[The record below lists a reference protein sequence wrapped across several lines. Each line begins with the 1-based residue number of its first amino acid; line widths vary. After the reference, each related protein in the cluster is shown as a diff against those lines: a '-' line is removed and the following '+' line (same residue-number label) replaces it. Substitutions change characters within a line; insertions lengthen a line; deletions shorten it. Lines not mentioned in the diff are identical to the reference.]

1 MKPILTTTASA
12 LALAL
17 TFSPA
22 TAQQTQQELN
32 RGVIEACRAILEM
45 DASASAD
52 AATMNGTDAESQL
65 RADAGIQ
72 AGEQIPQSVP
82 DYPNDAQAAE
92 AMAQIDNDIDP
103 LDDLENATR
112 QVRQAMERQREDG
125 VTSDEM
131 AAVVIGSTGNEGQR
145 TNRQIDMQAG
155 ENTVAQRYQP
165 RDGGFDENPG
175 RIETG
180 PGAASVDTTEGTI
193 ADRYVPIYGDDEDQR
208 SADAGPVERPDR
220 DMVDHQNGSFDA
232 ARDGRIQDGPIAET
246 YDDLAATIEEPNG
259 QQADAVNPLRE
270 RSEMINEGLT
280 GVEPGLEQ
288 QADRGDLDPV
298 TNGEDLVNGGT
309 TAMGDPAAAEPDDEP
324 IPAER
329 SQTDLAEQDRTA
341 PADAGQQTARNGA
354 DQAQPAPTDRRS
366 VQRAYQV
373 ASAVVPHVQFTG
385 WQRTNEGDSAYVFA
399 GINRVTGR
407 PTAIYMTD
415 AARVD
420 EIRERIPLRAVPTD
434 LRRTIGSEIEGLRV
448 SSVARSLRS
457 DFDVYYEFDGI
468 LRSGRPVNIEIRAD
482 GEDFTMNAP
491 ANS

>member
-17 TFSPA
+17 TFGPA
-22 TAQQTQQELN
+22 TAQQSSDDLN
-32 RGVIEACRAILEM
+32 RGVIDACRAIL
-45 DASASAD
+45 DAQANASAD
-52 AATMNGTDAESQL
+52 RKTMNGNGNGENGL

-72 AGEQIPQSVP
+72 SGEQIPQTVP

-92 AMAQIDNDIDP
+92 AMAQIGNEIDP
-103 LDDLENATR
+103 LDNLQNPGEQIASTAQSNNGAT
-112 QVRQAMERQREDG
+112 
-125 VTSDEM
+125 TS
-131 AAVVIGSTGNEGQR
+131 

-155 ENTVAQRYQP
+155 EGTVAKRY
-165 RDGGFDENPG
+165 RSAGEGFDNPG

-180 PGAASVDTTEGTI
+180 SGAASVDAAQGTI
-193 ADRYVPIYGDDEDQR
+193 ADRYVPIYGGDEDQR

-220 DMVDHQNGSFDA
+220 DMVDHQNGSFEA
-232 ARDGRIQDGPIAET
+232 ARDGRAQDGPIAET
-246 YDDLAATIEEPNG
+246 YDDFAATIDEPNR
-259 QQADAVNPLRE
+259 QRADATNPLRE
-270 RSEMINEGLT
+270 GSEIIEEGLT
-280 GVEPGLEQ
+280 AVEPGLNQ

-298 TNGEDLVNGGT
+298 TNGDGATDGGA
-309 TAMGDPAAAEPDDEP
+309 TAMG
-324 IPAER
+324 
-329 SQTDLAEQDRTA
+329 
-341 PADAGQQTARNGA
+341 NA

-373 ASAVVPHVQFTG
+373 ASAVVPHVRFSG

-399 GINRVTGR
+399 GVNRVTGR

-415 AARVD
+415 GARVN

-468 LRSGRPVNIEIRAD
+468 LRSGRPVAIEIRAD

-491 ANS
+491 TNG

>member
-1 MKPILTTTASA
+1 VKPILTTTASA

-22 TAQQTQQELN
+22 TAQQTSDDLN
-32 RGVIEACRAILEM
+32 RGVIDACRAIL
-45 DASASAD
+45 DAQANASAD
-52 AATMNGTDAESQL
+52 RNMMNGNGDGENGL

-72 AGEQIPQSVP
+72 SGEQIPQTVP

-92 AMAQIDNDIDP
+92 AMAQIGNEIDP
-103 LDDLENATR
+103 LDNLQNPGEQIASTAQPNDGAT
-112 QVRQAMERQREDG
+112 
-125 VTSDEM
+125 TS
-131 AAVVIGSTGNEGQR
+131 

-155 ENTVAQRYQP
+155 EGTVAKRY
-165 RDGGFDENPG
+165 RSAGEGFDNPG

-180 PGAASVDTTEGTI
+180 AGAASVDAAQGTI
-193 ADRYVPIYGDDEDQR
+193 ADRYVPIYGGDEDQR

-232 ARDGRIQDGPIAET
+232 ARDGRSQDGPVAET
-246 YDDLAATIEEPNG
+246 YDDFAATIDQPNR
-259 QQADAVNPLRE
+259 QQSDPTNPLRDS
-270 RSEMINEGLT
+270 SEMVNEGLT
-280 GVEPGLEQ
+280 GVEPGLNQ
-288 QADRGDLDPV
+288 QADRRDLDPV
-298 TNGEDLVNGGT
+298 TNGEDAMNDGA
-309 TAMGDPAAAEPDDEP
+309 TAMGDPAAAEPDSEP

-329 SQTDLAEQDRTA
+329 DQTDLVERDRMATSER
-341 PADAGQQTARNGA
+341 DRQMARDGS

-373 ASAVVPHVQFTG
+373 ASAVVPHVQFSG
-385 WQRTNEGDSAYVFA
+385 WQRTNEGGSAYVFA
-399 GINRVTGR
+399 GVNQVTGR

-415 AARVD
+415 GARVN

-468 LRSGRPVNIEIRAD
+468 LRSGRPVAIEIRAD

-491 ANS
+491 TNG

>member
-17 TFSPA
+17 TLSPA
-22 TAQQTQQELN
+22 TAQQSSDDLN
-32 RGVIEACRAILEM
+32 RGVIDACRAIL
-45 DASASAD
+45 DAQANASAD
-52 AATMNGTDAESQL
+52 RNMMNGNGNGEDGL

-72 AGEQIPQSVP
+72 SGEQIPQTVP

-92 AMAQIDNDIDP
+92 AMAQIGNEIDP
-103 LDDLENATR
+103 LDNLQNPGEQIASTAQSNDGAT
-112 QVRQAMERQREDG
+112 
-125 VTSDEM
+125 TS
-131 AAVVIGSTGNEGQR
+131 

-155 ENTVAQRYQP
+155 EGTVAKRY
-165 RDGGFDENPG
+165 RSAGEGFDNPG

-180 PGAASVDTTEGTI
+180 SGAASVDAAQGTI

-220 DMVDHQNGSFDA
+220 DMVDHQNGSFEA
-232 ARDGRIQDGPIAET
+232 ARDGRAQDGPIAET
-246 YDDLAATIEEPNG
+246 YDDFAATIDEPNR
-259 QQADAVNPLRE
+259 QQADATNPLRE
-270 RSEMINEGLT
+270 GSEIIEEGLIA
-280 GVEPGLEQ
+280 VEPGLNQ

-298 TNGEDLVNGGT
+298 TNGDEATDGSA
-309 TAMGDPAAAEPDDEP
+309 TAMGD
-324 IPAER
+324 
-329 SQTDLAEQDRTA
+329 
-341 PADAGQQTARNGA
+341 ADH
-354 DQAQPAPTDRRS
+354 AQPAPTDRRS

-373 ASAVVPHVQFTG
+373 ASAVVPHVRFSG
-385 WQRTNEGDSAYVFA
+385 WQRTNEGGSAYVFA
-399 GINRVTGR
+399 GVNQVTGR

-415 AARVD
+415 GARVN

-468 LRSGRPVNIEIRAD
+468 LRSGRPVAIEIRAD

-491 ANS
+491 TNG

>member
-1 MKPILTTTASA
+1 VKPILTTTASA

-17 TFSPA
+17 TFGPA
-22 TAQQTQQELN
+22 TAQQTSDDLN
-32 RGVIEACRAILEM
+32 RGVIDACRAIL
-45 DASASAD
+45 DAQANASAD
-52 AATMNGTDAESQL
+52 RNMMNGNGNGEDGL

-72 AGEQIPQSVP
+72 SGEQIPQAVP

-92 AMAQIDNDIDP
+92 AMAQIGNEIDP
-103 LDDLENATR
+103 LDNLQNPGEQIASTAQSNDGAT
-112 QVRQAMERQREDG
+112 
-125 VTSDEM
+125 TS
-131 AAVVIGSTGNEGQR
+131 

-155 ENTVAQRYQP
+155 EGTVAKRY
-165 RDGGFDENPG
+165 RAAGEGFDNPG
-175 RIETG
+175 RIETEA
-180 PGAASVDTTEGTI
+180 GAANVEAAQGTI
-193 ADRYVPIYGDDEDQR
+193 ADRYVPIYGEDEDRR

-232 ARDGRIQDGPIAET
+232 ARDGRAQDGPVAET
-246 YDDLAATIEEPNG
+246 YDDFAATIDEPNR
-259 QQADAVNPLRE
+259 QQADATNPLRE
-270 RSEMINEGLT
+270 GSEIIEEGLT
-280 GVEPGLEQ
+280 AVEPGLNQ

-298 TNGEDLVNGGT
+298 TNGDEATDGGA
-309 TAMGDPAAAEPDDEP
+309 TAMGD
-324 IPAER
+324 
-329 SQTDLAEQDRTA
+329 
-341 PADAGQQTARNGA
+341 A

-373 ASAVVPHVQFTG
+373 ASAVVPHVRFSG

-399 GINRVTGR
+399 GVNQVTGR

-415 AARVD
+415 GARVN

-468 LRSGRPVNIEIRAD
+468 LRSGRPVAIEIRAD

-491 ANS
+491 TNS

>member
-17 TFSPA
+17 TFGPA
-22 TAQQTQQELN
+22 TAQQTSDELN
-32 RGVIEACRAILEM
+32 RGVIDACRAIL
-45 DASASAD
+45 DAQANASAD
-52 AATMNGTDAESQL
+52 RNMMNGNGNGENGL

-72 AGEQIPQSVP
+72 PGEQIPQTVP

-92 AMAQIDNDIDP
+92 AMAQTGNEIDP
-103 LDDLENATR
+103 LDNLQNPGEQIASTTQPNDAAT
-112 QVRQAMERQREDG
+112 
-125 VTSDEM
+125 TS
-131 AAVVIGSTGNEGQR
+131 

-155 ENTVAQRYQP
+155 QGTVAKRY
-165 RDGGFDENPG
+165 RSAGEGFDNPG
-175 RIETG
+175 RIETEA
-180 PGAASVDTTEGTI
+180 GAASVDAAQGTI
-193 ADRYVPIYGDDEDQR
+193 ADRYVPIYGGDEDQR

-232 ARDGRIQDGPIAET
+232 ARDGRAQEGPIAET
-246 YDDLAATIEEPNG
+246 YDDFAATIDQPG
-259 QQADAVNPLRE
+259 GRQADDTNPLRE
-270 RSEMINEGLT
+270 GSEMISEGLT
-280 GVEPGLEQ
+280 AVEPGLNQ

-298 TNGEDLVNGGT
+298 TNGEDAMNGGA
-309 TAMGDPAAAEPDDEP
+309 TAMGEPDSGP

-329 SQTDLAEQDRTA
+329 DQTDLVERDRTA
-341 PADAGQQTARNGA
+341 TSERDRQMARNGS
-354 DQAQPAPTDRRS
+354 DRAQPAPTDRRS

-373 ASAVVPHVQFTG
+373 ASAVVPHVRFSG
-385 WQRTNEGDSAYVFA
+385 WQRTNEGGSAYVFA
-399 GINRVTGR
+399 GVNRVTGR

-415 AARVD
+415 GARVN

-468 LRSGRPVNIEIRAD
+468 LRSGRPVAIEIRAD

-491 ANS
+491 TNS